1 MARHGEP
8 GNGASRIKHYENG
21 GEGGDPRSIELGHDA
36 HEANLKILEALKHI
50 GDVAAAQQKRSR
62 LFTSVFTTSITAAG
76 SLFPGMLHL
85 PEESAIASAVVEN
98 NSTLATLTV
107 YEGSGSSGRII
118 GRVAPNHYKRIA
130 VADHVSSISIVAD
143 LPDPAPA
150 LVIVTLS
157 TRHWSPQQSAMT

>member
-8 GNGASRIKHYENG
+8 GNGASRVKHHENG

-36 HEANLKILEALKHI
+36 TETNRKILAALDHI
-50 GDVAAAQQKRSR
+50 RDVQEVQQKRSR
-62 LFTSVFTTSITAAG
+62 LFTSVFTTSLTAAG

-85 PEESAIASAVVEN
+85 PEESAVASAVIEN

-118 GRVAPNHYKRIA
+118 GRVGPNHYKRIA
-130 VADHVSSISIVAD
+130 LADHVSSISIVAD
-143 LPDPAPA
+143 LPDPGPA